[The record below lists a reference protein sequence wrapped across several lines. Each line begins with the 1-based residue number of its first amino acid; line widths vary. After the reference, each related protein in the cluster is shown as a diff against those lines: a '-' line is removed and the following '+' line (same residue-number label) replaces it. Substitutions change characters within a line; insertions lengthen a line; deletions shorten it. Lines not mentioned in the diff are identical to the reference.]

1 MPTELD
7 TSFMTG
13 SVMEADH
20 LKQFAS
26 PIQQMES
33 GAAWFRPDVGT
44 AANDYEVEF
53 DDSDANGLD
62 ETDLAVGQLIRFK
75 ANYTNTGPSTLTV
88 HGLTG
93 ASAAIPLTKFGGQ
106 ELRAGDIQ
114 ADQMI
119 SVVYNDEGTYGRFE
133 VLGFLGASTANGSLF
148 LGDLA
153 GEYVSGAYNLG
164 VGDNGL
170 HGKTTGMTG
179 DYNVGICDGSGS
191 RLSTGTGNFF
201 IGYNM
206 GVGSSAGF
214 TGSENVGV
222 GTFSLQ
228 NATGASHNVAMGYG
242 NSNGSSCTGSYNVS
256 QGYRANYNG
265 NGDYNVLLGG
275 YAGTAITTGDCNISL
290 GYSSLT
296 RLTTGSDNIAMAYN
310 SAYDLTSSQN
320 YGVHLGRWAGRYITS
335 SSRLAIHS
343 SVSASNPAL
352 PLVEGEF
359 DNRILAFNGWQ
370 RLPDRSTHPTV
381 ASGETYTY
389 RKGTYFVVV
398 HNDSG
403 TVKYSYVN
411 LTNGTWSYSTT
422 AP

>member
-26 PIQQMES
+26 PIQQLES

-93 ASAAIPLTKFGGQ
+93 ASSAIPLTKFGGQ
-106 ELRAGDIQ
+106 ELRPGDIQ

-119 SVVYNDEGTYGRFE
+119 SVIYNDEGTYGRFE

-170 HGKTTGMTG
+170 HGKSTGLTG

-191 RLSTGTGNFF
+191 RLSTGAGNFF
-201 IGYNM
+201 AGYNM
-206 GVGSSAGF
+206 GIGASAGF
-214 TGSENVGV
+214 TGSHNAGV
-222 GTFSLQ
+222 GSASLQ
-228 NATGASHNVAMGYG
+228 TATSASYNVLLGYG
-242 NSNGSSCTGSYNVS
+242 NSNGSSCSGSYNVS
-256 QGYRANYNG
+256 QGYGANHNG
-265 NGDYNVLLGG
+265 NGSYHVLLGLNSG
-275 YAGTAITTGDCNISL
+275 YAVTTGTHNIAL
-290 GYSSLT
+290 GHNALY
-296 RLTTGSDNIAMAYN
+296 RLTTGSGNVAMGYS
-310 SAYDLTSSQN
+310 SAYDLTSSQD
-320 YGVHLGRWAGRYITS
+320 YGVHLGRWSGRYVTS

-370 RLPDRSTHPTV
+370 RLPDRTSHPTV

-403 TVKYSYVN
+403 TVKYSYVD
-411 LTNGTWSYSTT
+411 LTSGTWSYSTT